1 MKRTTVE
8 MGSFGPQVASARAAS
23 AAVSAW
29 AKPDQARGLSVLQSF
44 GPAAGPHLAGGL
56 AKHFEQRN
64 VAGRRLAERDDHN
77 GDKVAAARDRCS
89 AAEEA
94 NASRLRQPGASAVSA
109 AVAPDKQPAPPACT
123 IRPPSNGV
131 RKGPVLGGHQS
142 YEFGAYDK
150 CQADF
155 VASKAREGGAD
166 QLHPQFGHAYQK
178 SDGWYVL
185 APWSA
190 W

>member
-29 AKPDQARGLSVLQSF
+29 AKPDQARVLSVLQSF

-64 VAGRRLAERDDHN
+64 VAGRRLAERYDHN
-77 GDKVAAARDRCS
+77 GDKVAAARDRFS

-94 NASRLRQPGASAVSA
+94 NASA
-109 AVAPDKQPAPPACT
+109 APARCECGLGCGGSGQAARAAGVHDPAT
-123 IRPPSNGV
+123 
-131 RKGPVLGGHQS
+131 
-142 YEFGAYDK
+142 E
-150 CQADF
+150 
-155 VASKAREGGAD
+155 
-166 QLHPQFGHAYQK
+166 
-178 SDGWYVL
+178 
-185 APWSA
+185 
-190 W
+190 